1 MFTAAELEAGW
12 ERVRENNG
20 CAGVDAVTVE
30 RFGTSPHTR
39 LKRLLTAVDSGEY
52 RPLPLLEIVIEKAP
66 RSTRKPVA
74 SSSTVGATQEGGET
88 SPGHHCRRL
97 WSSEIVEPFIYGSYD
112 QGQWCIHSHH
122 RRGLD
127 NGKNTTLRGKRLK
140 MGRLG

>member
-30 RFGTSPHTR
+30 RFGTSPQTR
-39 LKRLLTAVDSGEY
+39 LLAAMDSGEY
-52 RPLPLLEIVIEKAP
+52 RPLPLLENVIEKAP
-66 RSTRKPVA
+66 RSTRKSVA
-74 SSSTVGATQEGGET
+74 SWFTVGAAQEGGET

-97 WSSEIVEPFIYGSYD
+97 WSGEIVEPFIHGSYD
-112 QGQWCIHSHH
+112 QGRWCVYLHH

-127 NGKNTTLRGKRLK
+127 NGENTTLRGKRLK
-140 MGRLG
+140 LGRLG